1 MDLEKILEETAF
13 DLIRFA
19 TTELPE
25 DVKHALLTAYERE
38 TSEIGKKQLAIII
51 KNFQL
56 AEENRVP
63 ICQDTG
69 LLEFHITIG
78 DSFNPSVKYFD
89 SLIKATRRATAEIP
103 LRPNIVHPLTRKNS
117 SDNTGLDAP
126 IIDCEIVEGDFMDI
140 LVIPKGA
147 GSENMNR
154 LIMLN
159 PTEGLKGVKKFVVD
173 SVIDA
178 GSKPCPPTIIGVGLG
193 GSSDYVMKLAKKAA
207 TRPLDSVNAD
217 EQLHELEKEFTEIVN
232 MTGIG
237 PMGLGGST
245 TTLGIKV
252 ERADCHTASLPV
264 GFVMQCW
271 AARRAGARIYEDG
284 TVKCLTHKEELRENC

>member
-1 MDLEKILEETAF
+1 MNLEKKIEETAF
-13 DLIRFA
+13 NLIRFA
-19 TTELPE
+19 TTELPK
-25 DVKHALLTAYERE
+25 DVKQALFKAYELE
-38 TSEIGKKQLAIII
+38 TTETGKKQLATII
-51 KNFQL
+51 KNCEL
-56 AEENRVP
+56 AEERRVP
-63 ICQDTG
+63 LCQDTG
-69 LLEFHITIG
+69 LLEFHIAIG
-78 DSFNPSVKYFD
+78 DRFNLSVEY
-89 SLIKATRRATAEIP
+89 SGPLIKATRRATAEIP
-103 LRPNIVHPLTRKNS
+103 LRPNTVHPLTRENS
-117 SDNTGLDAP
+117 GDNTGLDTP
-126 IIDCEIVEGDFMDI
+126 IIDCEIVKGDFMDI
-140 LVIPKGA
+140 LVVPKGA

-159 PTEGLKGVKKFVVD
+159 PIEGLKGLKKFVVD

-193 GSSDYVMKLAKKAA
+193 GSSDYVMRLAKIAA

-217 EQLHELEKEFTEIVN
+217 EQLSDLEKELTELVN

-245 TTLGIKV
+245 TTLGVKV

-271 AARRAGARIYEDG
+271 AARRARARIYQDDA
-284 TVKCLTHKEELRENC
+284 VKYLTHKEGNN